1 MPNET
6 ISQDC
11 NWRVAVLE
19 GYLVFVLIPPTWLRS
34 FLPYKN
40 LGGTHPSLDW
50 EIEQALKNH
59 PTVAFLYY
67 SFVGMLVLLNTIAI
81 GALFKK
87 VGGSDTKC

>member
-1 MPNET
+1 MPNKT

-11 NWRVAVLE
+11 NWRVGGVGRLFGIRA
-19 GYLVFVLIPPTWLRS
+19 YSPTWLRS